1 MYQLF
6 TISGSCS
13 TAIHVLLNSLN
24 VPVEIIK
31 REDVPNYSD
40 LVPSNAVPALKDG
53 DRIITEGVAIVL
65 YLLEKHNIPL
75 TRFNSSTYGDNTDF
89 MQHLLFNYAT
99 LHPAYGKL
107 FSMAGL
113 LPQGEQKQ
121 IVLQQLANKASSL
134 WQIVD
139 KHLANQKYMVSEA
152 PSIVDYL
159 LAVYANWGNA
169 FEGIKIELGSNVRRL
184 ISEVSELPEFKRAYQ
199 VESANFALP
208 A

>member
-31 REDVPNYSD
+31 REDVPNYAD

-53 DRIITEGVAIVL
+53 DRIITEGLAIVL

-75 TRFNSSTYGDNTDF
+75 TRYNRSTYGDKTDV

-107 FSMAGL
+107 FTMAGL
-113 LPQGEQKQ
+113 LPEGEQKLL
-121 IVLQQLANKASSL
+121 VLQQLANKASSL

-139 KHLANQKYMVSEA
+139 KHLAQQKYMVSES

-169 FEGIKIELGSNVRRL
+169 FQGVNIELGANVRRL
-184 ISEVSELPEFKRAYQ
+184 LDDISALPEFKRAYQ
-199 VESANFALP
+199 VESANFAIP